1 MSMKKTLQL
10 IGILSIAVIIL
21 SACAAGEAG
30 PVGATGPAGP
40 AGPEGAAGPAA
51 MSTDLSCTECHTDS
65 TLIVQ
70 KRQQYDLSV
79 HGSGSAA
86 AYAGT
91 RASCTGCHSSEGFTQ
106 GIEEGIAPGAHEEA
120 PLVASSV
127 NCRTCHEIH
136 TSYTGSDWALVTTE
150 PVTFITSDEIVYDGG
165 EGNLCVNCHQ
175 PRRLYPEAVDGMVE
189 VTSTHWGPHHGPQ
202 SAMLLGIAGSEEGSA
217 SGHYKMVEDTCVA
230 CHLGDSEDHDMG
242 ANLST
247 CLACHEDAENFDIN
261 GVQTEVQALLDELEE
276 GLIAKGWLDEEGHP
290 AVTSIPEDEA
300 AALWNWIM
308 IAHEDKS
315 LGVHNPSYTIDLL
328 EASLAALD

>member
-1 MSMKKTLQL
+1 MSMKKKFILFS
-10 IGILSIAVIIL
+10 ILSIAVIVL
-21 SACAAGEAG
+21 AACAAGEPG

-51 MSTDLSCTECHTDS
+51 MASDLSCTECHTDS

-79 HGSGSAA
+79 HNTGT
-86 AYAGT
+86 AYARGT
-91 RASCTGCHSSEGFTQ
+91 SASCAGCHSSEGFT
-106 GIEEGIAPGAHEEA
+106 GRMAVGGAPDTVEEA
-120 PLVASSV
+120 PLVSSKT

-136 TSYTGSDWALVTTE
+136 TSYTGSDWALTSTE
-150 PVTFITSDEIVYDGG
+150 PVAMYAFEEVTFDGG
-165 EGNLCVNCHQ
+165 DGNLCASCHQ
-175 PRRLYPEAVDGMVE
+175 PRRGYPEAVDGMVE
-189 VTSTHWGPHHGPQ
+189 VTSSHWGPHHGPQ

-247 CLACHEDAENFDIN
+247 CLGCHEDAENFDIN

-290 AVTSIPEDEA
+290 TVASIPEEEA

-308 IAHEDKS
+308 IAHE
-315 LGVHNPSYTIDLL
+315 
-328 EASLAALD
+328 